1 MKKHTSSQKKSNNG
15 NVSGKNNKNYNNNIH
30 ESNSHN
36 IYNAAAPRIKNEVKK
51 STAKID
57 LLDKKILFELDKNAR
72 IPTTQLA
79 KKLNISRE
87 TCKYR
92 IANLVKNNVIAK
104 FSTIIN
110 PNKLGYK
117 MYKIHLQLTNIG
129 EEREKFYDYLSKH
142 TYVYWMGIC
151 NGSWDLILT
160 MFVHDAN
167 HLYAIINEINYKFRH
182 IIARKVVGTFVDAY
196 VYKN

>member
-129 EEREKFYDYLSKH
+129 EER
-142 TYVYWMGIC
+142 
-151 NGSWDLILT
+151 
-160 MFVHDAN
+160 
-167 HLYAIINEINYKFRH
+167 
-182 IIARKVVGTFVDAY
+182 
-196 VYKN
+196 